1 MPDNFEEKAKNWDN
15 NPLIVEIS
23 NIFFEEIRKNVK
35 ITKDLKI
42 LELGCGTG
50 LVGLNFSSLVN
61 SILMIDNSKAMLSVL
76 QTKILKN
83 KLKNIEVLEGDI
95 NNLEIEKS
103 KFDLIISFM
112 TFHHVKNIPNIVN
125 IFKNILKRNGSVIIG
140 DLCKEDGSF
149 HGLEKVEHNGFEMEE
164 IKNIFS
170 KNDLY
175 VNKIYEYNVLKK
187 PDIDGNLRDYDQFI
201 LVAQKNS

>member
-1 MPDNFEEKAKNWDN
+1 MQDNFEEKAKNWDN

-42 LELGCGTG
+42 LEFGCGTG

-61 SILMIDNSKAMLSVL
+61 SVLMIDNSKAMLSVL
-76 QTKILKN
+76 RAKILKN
-83 KLKNIEVLEGDI
+83 KLNNIEVIEGDI

-112 TFHHVKNIPNIVN
+112 AFHHVKNISNILN
-125 IFKNILKRNGSVIIG
+125 IFKNILKENGTVIIG
-140 DLCKEDGSF
+140 DLSKEDGSF

-170 KNDLY
+170 KNNLC
-175 VNKIYEYNVLKK
+175 VNKIYKYNILKK
-187 PDIDGNLRDYDQFI
+187 PGIDGNLRDYDQFI
-201 LVAQKNS
+201 LIAHNNI